1 LNRLV
6 LKASLAQRSAL
17 RYTPAGL
24 PALDLQL
31 QHESEVS
38 HEGQA
43 RKVSLDMRALVIGSL
58 VSDVSRLSLGTQ
70 GTFSGFLAPARN
82 GRGILFHITDLT
94 TD

>member
-6 LKASLAQRSAL
+6 LQASLAERGAL

-43 RKVSLDMRALVIGSL
+43 RKVALEMRALVMGSM
-58 VSDVSRLSLGTQ
+58 VSKVAVLPLGSALTC
-70 GTFSGFLAPARN
+70 SGFLAPARN
-82 GRGILFHITDLT
+82 GRGILFHITDLAAE
-94 TD
+94 

>member
-1 LNRLV
+1 MNRLV
-6 LKASLAQRSAL
+6 LQASLAERGAL

-43 RKVSLDMRALVIGSL
+43 RKVALELRALVIGSL
-58 VSDVSRLSLGTQ
+58 VSKVALLPLGSPLFAT
-70 GTFSGFLAPARN
+70 GFLAPARN
-82 GRGILFHITDLT
+82 GRGILFHITDLAL
-94 TD
+94 

>member
-1 LNRLV
+1 MNRLV
-6 LKASLAQRSAL
+6 LQASLAERGAL

-43 RKVSLDMRALVIGSL
+43 RKVKLELRAVVIGSL
-58 VSDVSRLSLGTQ
+58 VSKMAAMPLGSSLTV
-70 GTFSGFLAPARN
+70 SGFVAQARN
-82 GRGILFHITDLT
+82 GKGILFHITDLAL
-94 TD
+94 

>member
-6 LKASLAQRSAL
+6 LQASLAERGAL

-43 RKVSLDMRALVIGSL
+43 RKVALELRALVIGSL
-58 VSDVSRLSLGTQ
+58 VSKFSALPLGSELML
-70 GTFSGFLAPARN
+70 SGFLAPARN
-82 GRGILFHITDLT
+82 GRGILFHVTGLD
-94 TD
+94 D